1 MNFLEKLRSAS
12 SASGTI
18 VPAGEAVVP
27 AAPKGSGEML
37 PVSSH
42 AGRIPDH
49 LEDAPAQLRAE
60 ARERR
65 RFLVLVEMYDRQP
78 DGKKRG
84 ARAAAALVAA
94 NHADEFPLLTG
105 GGQQG
110 KSQLTYSNYRNW
122 KGILSNATPKGC
134 KLTEEEEVRLLVK
147 RYARGDRG
155 SGADPEFIKLF
166 MKMYLNRNCL
176 SLPAAYR
183 SACTA
188 WAKEFP
194 GRVPGTRAQCR
205 LEIQRVPKEVVV
217 RAREGETAWKN
228 KCCDYISRDWTGIRC
243 GEVAVGDSRTFDT
256 RVKVW
261 NEDRQVWE
269 SRRPTIAALL
279 DARSWK
285 FVSYWITVDAVNS
298 DTLINTLAL
307 WIRNTGGI
315 PPKTCYFDNGKDYNA
330 AGFSVPLEV
339 EGYQHSIFAE
349 LGIGLVNS
357 IAYNGRA
364 KTVERAF
371 RDMMANFDKMFLDYL
386 GSNPALRSD
395 ASSYYDHHPD
405 ELPSLSAF
413 CKVFSAWLDQYHT
426 TPKEGKIHG
435 GQSPDAIWKSMAAD
449 ISRRRTPEDLCLAL
463 LRPVGMRQVGRGG
476 QIKVD
481 ERTYVTDDVRWG
493 AKVLVKRSSFD
504 DSYIML
510 YTADGQRLGI
520 ARSREAVQ
528 ALAEGK
534 DERQRLAEQIARQRA
549 QDKFSRTMLKDL
561 TGGVYGASPLEIL
574 LTAGTDAKFR
584 AGGGMHLVKGGTHNF
599 RVIEGGGM
607 RSLEIAE
614 VQEKPEV
621 QQTSA
626 EEEVTQEN
634 LQDLPRPA
642 RISEDENIS
651 GEELQEVYNFITN
664 KNNQGEEDYD
674 Y

>member
-12 SASGTI
+12 AASGTI

-27 AAPKGSGEML
+27 ATPKGSGETL

-78 DGKKRG
+78 DGRKRG
-84 ARAAAALVAA
+84 ARASAALVAA

-147 RYARGDRG
+147 RYARGERG
-155 SGADPEFIKLF
+155 SGADPAFIKIF
-166 MKMYLNRNCL
+166 MQMYLSRNCL

-194 GRVPGTRAQCR
+194 GRVPGTRSQCKLEVQR
-205 LEIQRVPKEVVV
+205 LPQEVVV

-330 AGFSVPLEV
+330 AGFSTPLEV
-339 EGYQHSIFAE
+339 EGYQHSIFGE

-395 ASSYYDHHPD
+395 ASSYYDHHAD

-426 TPKEGKIHG
+426 MPKEGKIHR
-435 GQSPDAIWKSMAAD
+435 GQSPDAVWKSMAVD

-534 DERQRLAEQIARQRA
+534 DERQRLAEQIARQRE
-549 QDKFSRTMLKDL
+549 QDKYSRTMLKDL

-599 RVIEGGGM
+599 KVIEGGGM
-607 RSLEIAE
+607 RSLEAPMPSAPVPAE
-614 VQEKPEV
+614 REIPG
-621 QQTSA
+621 
-626 EEEVTQEN
+626 
-634 LQDLPRPA
+634 DLPDEVPEIPVNIRKPQQH
-642 RISEDENIS
+642 EDDSIS

-664 KNNQGEEDYD
+664 KNNQGEDDEY
-674 Y
+674 

>member
-12 SASGTI
+12 AASGTI

-27 AAPKGSGEML
+27 AAPKGSGGTL

-78 DGKKRG
+78 DGRKRG
-84 ARAAAALVAA
+84 ARASAALVAA

-147 RYARGDRG
+147 RYARGERG
-155 SGADPEFIKLF
+155 SGADPEFIKIF

-183 SACTA
+183 MTCTA

-194 GRVPGTRAQCR
+194 GRVPGTRSQCKLEAQR
-205 LEIQRVPKEVVV
+205 LPQEVVV

-330 AGFSVPLEV
+330 AGFSTPLEV
-339 EGYQHSIFAE
+339 DGYKHSIFAE

-413 CKVFSAWLDQYHT
+413 CKVFASWLDQYHAA
-426 TPKEGKIHG
+426 KKYGRIHNGK
-435 GQSPDAIWKSMAAD
+435 SPEEVWNSMQPD
-449 ISRRRTPEDLCLAL
+449 YSRRRTPEDLCLAL

-534 DERQRLAEQIARQRA
+534 DERQRLADQIARQRA
-549 QDKFSRTMLKDL
+549 QDKYSRTMLKDL

-584 AGGGMHLVKGGTHNF
+584 AGGEMHLVKGGTHNF

-614 VQEKPEV
+614 VQEEPEV

-634 LQDLPRPA
+634 LQDLPSPA

-664 KNNQGEEDYD
+664 KNNQGDEDYD

>member
-1 MNFLEKLRSAS
+1 MGFLERLRNGGDA
-12 SASGTI
+12 
-18 VPAGEAVVP
+18 VPAKETLPGAAVTLRP
-27 AAPKGSGEML
+27 DGL

-42 AGRIPDH
+42 AGQIPDH

-65 RFLVLVEMYDRQP
+65 RFLMLIEMYATKP

-84 ARAAAALVAA
+84 VRAAAALVAA
-94 NHADEFPLLTG
+94 NHADEFPLLTSA
-105 GGQQG
+105 GQNG
-110 KSQLTYSNYRNW
+110 KTQLTYSNYRNW
-122 KGILSNATPKGC
+122 KGILTAATPTGC

-155 SGADPEFIKLF
+155 SGADPEFIKTF

-188 WAKEFP
+188 WAKEYP
-194 GRVPGTRAQCR
+194 GRVPGTRSQCR
-205 LEIQRVPKEVVV
+205 LEVQRLPQEVVV

-243 GEVAVGDSRTFDT
+243 GDVAVGDSRTFDT

-330 AGFSVPLEV
+330 AGFSTPLEV
-339 EGYQHSIFAE
+339 EGFKHSIFSE

-357 IAYNGRA
+357 TAYNGRA

-371 RDMMANFDKMFLDYL
+371 LDMMTNFDKMFLDYL

-413 CKVFSAWLDQYHT
+413 CKVFASWLDQYHAA
-426 TPKEGKIHG
+426 KKDGRIHNGK
-435 GQSPDAIWKSMAAD
+435 SPEEVWNSMQPD
-449 ISRRRTPEDLCLAL
+449 YSRRKTAEELGYAL
-463 LRPVGMRQVGRGG
+463 LRPVGMRLVGRGG
-476 QIKVD
+476 QIKLD

-534 DERQRLAEQIARQRA
+534 DERQRLAEQIARQRE
-549 QDKFSRTMLKDL
+549 QDKYSRTMLKDL

-599 RVIEGGGM
+599 KVIEGGGM
-607 RSLEIAE
+607 RSLEAPIPSAPVPAE
-614 VQEKPEV
+614 REIPE
-621 QQTSA
+621 
-626 EEEVTQEN
+626 
-634 LQDLPRPA
+634 DLPDEVPEIPVNIRKPQQH
-642 RISEDENIS
+642 EDDSIS

-664 KNNQGEEDYD
+664 KNNQGEDDEY
-674 Y
+674 